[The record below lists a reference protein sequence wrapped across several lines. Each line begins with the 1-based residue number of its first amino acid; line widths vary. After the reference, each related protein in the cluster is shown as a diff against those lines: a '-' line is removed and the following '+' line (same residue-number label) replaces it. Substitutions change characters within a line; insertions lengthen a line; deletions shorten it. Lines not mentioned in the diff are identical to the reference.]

1 MKKNIIFKFL
11 FVLAFFQFSCFSVF
25 SQENHNNQKD
35 LFNNQST
42 SDWLNQLEP
51 LYDLE
56 IFVEPNDGHQ
66 KMIDAINQAT
76 TSIHMIIFHISDEK
90 MIDALIQAKKR
101 NVDVSIIMDQSSLK
115 NPSSQK
121 VYDTFSNAGI
131 NVVKSSK
138 GFSIT
143 HIKSFTVDKKVIFI
157 TTMNFIKMYFGMRDY
172 GISTTNINFINEF
185 ESVFEQDLANANL
198 GKEKITPSLN
208 VANLIWSPV
217 NSQSKLSELINRSNK
232 NVELTVESLS
242 DASVVASL
250 GNAAKRG
257 VQVRIITPE
266 CMLGSD
272 PYHNER
278 SLKILVDAGVDS
290 RMMPYPQSIDHPYM
304 HAKTIVSDNKY
315 VFLGSENFSINS
327 LLFAREFGVVTDNE
341 KLIQAVKDTFELDWS
356 HSEKFLSFSAGHCD
370 KKMNLPFN
378 D

>member
-1 MKKNIIFKFL
+1 M
-11 FVLAFFQFSCFSVF
+11 
-25 SQENHNNQKD
+25 
-35 LFNNQST
+35 
-42 SDWLNQLEP
+42 
-51 LYDLE
+51 
-56 IFVEPNDGHQ
+56 
-66 KMIDAINQAT
+66 
-76 TSIHMIIFHISDEK
+76 
-90 MIDALIQAKKR
+90 
-101 NVDVSIIMDQSSLK
+101 
-115 NPSSQK
+115 
-121 VYDTFSNAGI
+121 
-131 NVVKSSK
+131 
-138 GFSIT
+138 
-143 HIKSFTVDKKVIFI
+143 
-157 TTMNFIKMYFGMRDY
+157 
-172 GISTTNINFINEF
+172 
-185 ESVFEQDLANANL
+185 
-198 GKEKITPSLN
+198 
-208 VANLIWSPV
+208 
-217 NSQSKLSELINRSNK
+217 
-232 NVELTVESLS
+232 ELTVESLS

-327 LLFAREFGVVTDNE
+327 LLFAREFGVVSDNE